1 MPRGAP
7 AYDATATFSRVD
19 GHVCFQASAELILT
33 AGMRREA
40 DIHRVQ
46 AMSAKGQGADV
57 IAGVTERR
65 RVEEERILAGARLLE
80 APPKSSPT
88 S

>member
-1 MPRGAP
+1 
-7 AYDATATFSRVD
+7 
-19 GHVCFQASAELILT
+19 
-33 AGMRREA
+33 MRREA